1 MLRVPARIIIIAVLI
16 AAAQTQAMAQS
27 LFDDPEPQQES
38 GTANEIG
45 GPFVST
51 RSVFVSNNLFNLE
64 AVTEFPVLGRMNPG
78 EHNSPLPRNRAYAIY
93 KHYDNALETKV
104 CDYSH
109 YPLQQSDRGI
119 DQYLLGFE
127 KTFHCKRS
135 SLELRMPLLSS
146 GNSQFAGFG
155 SDDASIGNL
164 GIIGKRLLN
173 NNRCNPISIG
183 CGLTV
188 PTGDDT
194 TFSLADQVLRF
205 QNESVH
211 LMPFLAMM
219 GHSSSRRTYLI
230 SFATVDIPLGGNS
243 VEFTAPSTGTQNLG
257 RLDDQSLL
265 YLDFALGHWLHRDF
279 SNDYLI
285 GLAVQ
290 AELHYA
296 GSLESADSLSGVVA
310 GTGWNTQFA
319 FGNSRGQFDNTLAA
333 IMVYFEL
340 RNNLDLRVSGLFP
353 LTGEDDRF
361 FDSELIVGLQR
372 RF

>member
-1 MLRVPARIIIIAVLI
+1 MIRVSASILMVAFLCGTVPMQ
-16 AAAQTQAMAQS
+16 AAAQS
-27 LFDDPEPQQES
+27 LDYNPDEQEGSNEPVE
-38 GTANEIG
+38 TG
-45 GPFVST
+45 GPLITT

-64 AVTEFPVLGRMNPG
+64 AATEFPVLGRMNPG

-93 KHYDNALETKV
+93 KHYGNALETKV

-109 YPLQQSDRGI
+109 YPLQQTDRGI

-127 KTFHCKRS
+127 KTFHDKRS
-135 SLELRMPLLSS
+135 SIELRMPLLSS

-173 NNRCNPISIG
+173 NNRCNPFSIG
-183 CGLTV
+183 CCLTV

-194 TFSLADQVLRF
+194 TFSLADQLFRF
-205 QNESVH
+205 QNESAH

-219 GHSSSRRTYLI
+219 KHSSSRRTYLI

-257 RLDDQSLL
+257 RLEDQSLL
-265 YLDFALGHWLHRDF
+265 YLDLALGHWLHRDF

-296 GSLESADSLSGVVA
+296 GSLESADSLSGVVPGA
-310 GTGWNTQFA
+310 GWDTQFA

-361 FDSELIVGLQR
+361 FDSEWIVGLQR